1 MLARTYLR
9 LSDDR
14 ILALTGCRTSNAV
27 RGWVDRWNAGHPKE
41 PIHRIHG
48 KVDLLTLERAV
59 LWSEAEHRQGCRG
72 NQGGGV
78 SFRRC
83 V

>member
-9 LSDDR
+9 LSDNR
-14 ILALTGCRTSNAV
+14 ILEKTGCKTTGAV
-27 RGWVDRWNAGHPKE
+27 RGWVDRWNANHPKA

-48 KVDLLTLERAV
+48 KVDLLSLDRA
-59 LWSEAEHRQGCRG
+59 LLLKEAEHRQGRG
-72 NQGGGV
+72 SDRGVGV
-78 SFRRC
+78 SWRPC